1 MQLLLTVPDSAAPGL
16 FEHLRALGA
25 SWAFVVPEPP
35 AKTAKPAKRPTSP
48 RRVADDLRETIAEIK
63 AARNGGPPLLTV
75 EELFASLKDD
85 EETDAPARASRAAR
99 G

>member
-35 AKTAKPAKRPTSP
+35 AKTAKPAKRPTIP
-48 RRVADDLRETIAEIK
+48 RRVADDLREAIAEIN
-63 AARNGGPPLLTV
+63 AARNGGPPLLTM
-75 EELFASLKDD
+75 EEFFASLHEDDDD
-85 EETDAPARASRAAR
+85 EEAKPRR
-99 G
+99 

>member
-25 SWAFVVPEPP
+25 SWAFVVPEAP

-48 RRVADDLRETIAEIK
+48 RRVADDLRQALAEVK
-63 AARNGGPPLLTV
+63 AAQNGGPPLLT
-75 EELFASLKDD
+75 EEQFWAAFNDD
-85 EETDAPARASRAAR
+85 TDTADGDATT
-99 G
+99 